1 MRVFLAPRPE
11 RPVEPAA
18 PPTFSVLVPTY
29 NAAATI
35 AEAVESALGQTAPP
49 HEVIVCDDGS
59 TDDLEDALSPYL
71 DRIVLVRKANGGGA
85 SALNAAAARATGDFL
100 VVLDSDDAYL
110 PTRLEAMGALA
121 SARPDLD
128 VLSTDALL
136 EVDGTPVARFYT
148 EAQPFPVRRQREAM
162 LDRCFLFAPAV
173 RREPLA
179 RVGGWDE
186 SLAIGYDWD
195 CWLRLVFDGCLV
207 GIVDEPLV
215 RYRLRPTSL
224 ASRRPEALRDRV
236 VVLEK
241 ARSQSGLTASERR
254 LLERSLRTQRRRA
267 LLAEAEA
274 SLRLGVG
281 ARRRALA
288 LATGPDLPPRTRLKA
303 VAAALFPTAAR
314 LRLEAHEEETGRSR
328 LERPQPGSLQP

>member
-1 MRVFLAPRPE
+1 MSRFLAPPPE
-11 RPVEPAA
+11 RQLEPG
-18 PPTFSVLVPTY
+18 PPPRFSVLVPAY

-59 TDDLEDALSPYL
+59 TDDLEGALAPYR
-71 DRIVLVRKANGGGA
+71 DRIVLVHKENGGGA
-85 SALNAAAARATGDFL
+85 SALNAAAAGASGDFL

-136 EVDGTPVARFYT
+136 EVDGRAVARFYT
-148 EAQPFPVRRQREAM
+148 GAQPFPAGRQREAI

-173 RREPLA
+173 RRDRLE
-179 RVGGWDE
+179 RIGGWDE
-186 SLAIGYDWD
+186 SIPIAYDWD
-195 CWLRLVFDGCLV
+195 CWLRLVLDGCAV

-215 RYRLRPTSL
+215 RYRLRHGSL
-224 ASRRPEALRDRV
+224 ASRRAAALRDRV

-241 ARSQSGLTASERR
+241 ARSHPTLTRTERR
-254 LLERSLRTQRRRA
+254 LLEHSLRVKRRRA

-274 SLRLGVG
+274 AVRGGDG
-281 ARRRALA
+281 ARRSTLA
-288 LATGPDLPPRTRLKA
+288 LAAAPGLPLATRAKA
-303 VAAALFPTAAR
+303 LAAALFPAAAR
-314 LRLEAHEEETGRSR
+314 RRLEAREAQTGRSR
-328 LERPQPGSLQP
+328 LERPVPDGE